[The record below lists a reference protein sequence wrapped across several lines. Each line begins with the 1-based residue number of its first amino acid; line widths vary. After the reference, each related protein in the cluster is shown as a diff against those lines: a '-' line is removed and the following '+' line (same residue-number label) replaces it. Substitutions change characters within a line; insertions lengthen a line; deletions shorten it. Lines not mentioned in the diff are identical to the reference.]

1 LPNPEEIMNKL
12 ACALVLGALLGVA
25 ATLNGHGQE
34 PKKKG
39 ADKPDPKRVQA
50 LMRRKLDN
58 SQKLLEAL
66 ILNDLAKAAQHADEL
81 QKISKEAEWNVFKTR
96 DYEVFSDDFRH
107 NLTALRKAAKDKNLE
122 GAKLNYLGLTM
133 GCFNCH
139 SYVRDQ
145 GMALADIA
153 GGLARNGAKK

>member
-1 LPNPEEIMNKL
+1 M
-12 ACALVLGALLGVA
+12 AFGVLISVAGTLG
-25 ATLNGHGQE
+25 GYGQE

-39 ADKPDPKRVQA
+39 ADKPDPKKVQA

-66 ILNDLAKAAQHADEL
+66 ILNDLKKVAEHADEL
-81 QKISKEAEWNVFKTR
+81 NQISKAAEWKVFKTR
-96 DYEVFSDDFRH
+96 DYEVFSDDYRH
-107 NLTALRKAAKDKNLE
+107 SLEAMRKAAKDKNLE

-139 SYVRDQ
+139 AYVRDQ
-145 GMALADIA
+145 GMAWAE
-153 GGLARNGAKK
+153 